1 MEKVM
6 EKILPQKKRKFKWFN
21 LFNNGMLVVMAF
33 LCLYPFLYILALS
46 LSSGLAI
53 NRGSVSVIP
62 IDVTFVNFKVIL
74 NNPMFIRSMLNSVI
88 LTAVGVIWTTAMTVI
103 MAYPM
108 SKPIK
113 GGKIVSTM
121 VLVTMLFSAGLI
133 PNYICINTLKLT
145 NTFFALWLPS
155 AINVINLLLVR
166 AFFREMPKE
175 LEEAARIDGCTG
187 FQMFLKI
194 VIPLSMPV
202 IITISLFALVG
213 YWNEFGGSLIYL
225 RSADVMTLPVRLN
238 ALINDGMVG
247 GIGILTNEEMVE
259 FSKEGAK
266 AAAIIISALPM
277 ILTYPFVQK
286 YFAKGIM
293 IGSIK

>member
-1 MEKVM
+1 MFM
-6 EKILPQKKRKFKWFN
+6 RS
-21 LFNNGMLVVMAF
+21 LFNS
-33 LCLYPFLYILALS
+33 I
-46 LSSGLAI
+46 
-53 NRGSVSVIP
+53 
-62 IDVTFVNFKVIL
+62 
-74 NNPMFIRSMLNSVI
+74 I
-88 LTAVGVIWTTAMTVI
+88 LTVVGVLWTTGMTVI

-113 GGKIVSTM
+113 GGKVVSTM
-121 VLVTMLFSAGLI
+121 VLITMLFSAGLI
-133 PNYICINTLKLT
+133 PNYIWINTLKLT

-155 AINVINLLLVR
+155 AVNVFNLLLVR
-166 AFFREMPKE
+166 AFFRELPKE
-175 LEEAARIDGCTG
+175 LEDAARIDGCDG
-187 FQMFLKI
+187 FQMFVKI

-225 RSADVMTLPVRLN
+225 RSANVMTLPVRLN

-247 GIGILTNEEMVE
+247 GIGILTPEEMVL

-277 ILTYPFVQK
+277 ILIYPFLQK

>member
-1 MEKVM
+1 MQQ
-6 EKILPQKKRKFKWFN
+6 LPLNKKKFKIQWFN
-21 LFNNGMLVVMAF
+21 VINNLILIIMAF
-33 LCLYPFLYILALS
+33 LCLYPFIYILSLS

-53 NRGSVSVIP
+53 NRGSVSLYP
-62 IDVTFVNFKVIL
+62 IGVTFVNFKVII
-74 NNPMFIRSMLNSVI
+74 NNPMFMRSLFNSII
-88 LTAVGVIWTTAMTVI
+88 LTVVGVLWTTGMTVI

-113 GGKIVSTM
+113 GGKVVSTM
-121 VLVTMLFSAGLI
+121 VLITMLFSAGLI
-133 PNYICINTLKLT
+133 PNYIWINTLKLT

-155 AINVINLLLVR
+155 AVNVFNLLLVR
-166 AFFREMPKE
+166 AFFRELPKE
-175 LEEAARIDGCTG
+175 LEDAARIDGCDG
-187 FQMFLKI
+187 FQMFVKI

-225 RSADVMTLPVRLN
+225 RSANVMTLPVRLN

-247 GIGILTNEEMVE
+247 GIGILTPEEMVL

-277 ILTYPFVQK
+277 ILIYPFLQK

>member
-1 MEKVM
+1 MQTELTLKRN
-6 EKILPQKKRKFKWFN
+6 KKKFVWFN
-21 LFNNGMLVVMAF
+21 LFNNIILIIMAF

-46 LSSGLAI
+46 FSSGIAI
-53 NRGSVSVIP
+53 SRGSVSIIP
-62 IDVTFVNFKVIL
+62 IDATFVNFKVIL
-74 NNPMFIRSMLNSVI
+74 SNPMFIRSLVNSVI
-88 LTAVGVIWTTAMTVI
+88 LTVVGVVWTTSMTVI

-108 SKPIK
+108 SKQLK
-113 GGKIVSTM
+113 GGKVVSTM
-121 VLVTMLFSAGLI
+121 VLLTMLFSAGMI
-133 PNYICINTLKLT
+133 PNYIWINTLKLT
-145 NTFFALWLPS
+145 NTFFAIWLPS
-155 AINVINLLLVR
+155 TVNVFNLLLVR

-175 LEEAARIDGCTG
+175 LEDAARIDGCTG

-194 VIPLSMPV
+194 VLPLSMPV
-202 IITISLFALVG
+202 IITIALFALVG

-247 GIGILTNEEMVE
+247 GVGILSPEEMVF

-277 ILTYPFVQK
+277 VLIYPFVQK